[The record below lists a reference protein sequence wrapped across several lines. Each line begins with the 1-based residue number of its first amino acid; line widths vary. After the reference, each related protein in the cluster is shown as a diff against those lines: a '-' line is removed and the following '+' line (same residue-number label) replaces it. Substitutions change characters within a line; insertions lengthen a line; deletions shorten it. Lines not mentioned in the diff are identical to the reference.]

1 MKKINRFLMIY
12 MVVITVLC
20 ICMCYLACSAKE
32 KKDNLKEVRS
42 QITTT
47 AEKKQTK
54 AVKKVK
60 ATYSLKILDGSL
72 AVINNKTKEVF
83 EYTDMKLSLIH
94 IYLPSNKITYEIA
107 RHGAAGSAIGTGVG
121 VLTGL
126 IFCSII
132 YRAYQPK
139 VKIQMKHDRTKYI
152 ESYGKDVYKRQEQ
165 E

>member
-20 ICMCYLACSAKE
+20 ICMWYLAFSANE

-47 AEKKQTK
+47 AEKNQTK

-83 EYTDMKLSLIH
+83 E
-94 IYLPSNKITYEIA
+94 
-107 RHGAAGSAIGTGVG
+107 
-121 VLTGL
+121 
-126 IFCSII
+126 
-132 YRAYQPK
+132 
-139 VKIQMKHDRTKYI
+139 
-152 ESYGKDVYKRQEQ
+152 
-165 E
+165 

>member
-20 ICMCYLACSAKE
+20 ICMCYLAFSANE

-60 ATYSLKILDGSL
+60 VTYSLKILDGSL

-83 EYTDMKLSLIH
+83 EYTDMKKEN
-94 IYLPSNKITYEIA
+94 LPADIKNMLKENF
-107 RHGAAGSAIGTGVG
+107 
-121 VLTGL
+121 
-126 IFCSII
+126 IFENREEV
-132 YRAYQPK
+132 Y
-139 VKIQMKHDRTKYI
+139 HFL
-152 ESYGKDVYKRQEQ
+152 ESYSS
-165 E
+165 

>member
-20 ICMCYLACSAKE
+20 IYMCYLAFSANE
-32 KKDNLKEVRS
+32 KKDDLKEVRS

-83 EYTDMKLSLIH
+83 EYTDMKKEN
-94 IYLPSNKITYEIA
+94 LPADIKNMLKENFILKTEKKYIIFWNHTVVKIRIWRKITNEI
-107 RHGAAGSAIGTGVG
+107 
-121 VLTGL
+121 
-126 IFCSII
+126 
-132 YRAYQPK
+132 
-139 VKIQMKHDRTKYI
+139 
-152 ESYGKDVYKRQEQ
+152 
-165 E
+165 

>member
-1 MKKINRFLMIY
+1 MKKIKSIFDDIY
-12 MVVITVLC
+12 GCDHSFVHLVS
-20 ICMCYLACSAKE
+20 CYLAFSANE

-83 EYTDMKLSLIH
+83 EYTDMKKEN
-94 IYLPSNKITYEIA
+94 LPADIKNMLKENF
-107 RHGAAGSAIGTGVG
+107 
-121 VLTGL
+121 
-126 IFCSII
+126 IFENREEV
-132 YRAYQPK
+132 Y
-139 VKIQMKHDRTKYI
+139 HFL
-152 ESYGKDVYKRQEQ
+152 ESYSS
-165 E
+165 

>member
-20 ICMCYLACSAKE
+20 IYMCYLAFSTNE

-42 QITTT
+42 QITT
-47 AEKKQTK
+47 AENKQTK

-83 EYTDMKLSLIH
+83 EYTDMKKEN
-94 IYLPSNKITYEIA
+94 LPADIKNMLKENF
-107 RHGAAGSAIGTGVG
+107 
-121 VLTGL
+121 
-126 IFCSII
+126 IFENREEV
-132 YRAYQPK
+132 Y
-139 VKIQMKHDRTKYI
+139 HFL
-152 ESYGKDVYKRQEQ
+152 ESYSS
-165 E
+165 

>member
-20 ICMCYLACSAKE
+20 ICMCYLAFSANE

-83 EYTDMKLSLIH
+83 EYTDMKKENLPADIKNMLKENLSLKTEKKYIIFWNH
-94 IYLPSNKITYEIA
+94 TVVKINIWRKITNEI
-107 RHGAAGSAIGTGVG
+107 
-121 VLTGL
+121 
-126 IFCSII
+126 
-132 YRAYQPK
+132 
-139 VKIQMKHDRTKYI
+139 
-152 ESYGKDVYKRQEQ
+152 
-165 E
+165 

>member
-20 ICMCYLACSAKE
+20 ICMCYLAFSANE

-42 QITTT
+42 QTT

-83 EYTDMKLSLIH
+83 EYTDMKKEN
-94 IYLPSNKITYEIA
+94 LPADIKNMLKENF
-107 RHGAAGSAIGTGVG
+107 
-121 VLTGL
+121 
-126 IFCSII
+126 IFENREEV
-132 YRAYQPK
+132 Y
-139 VKIQMKHDRTKYI
+139 HFL
-152 ESYGKDVYKRQEQ
+152 ESYSS
-165 E
+165 

>member
-1 MKKINRFLMIY
+1 

-20 ICMCYLACSAKE
+20 ICMCYLAFSANE

-83 EYTDMKLSLIH
+83 EYTDMKKENLPADIKKRILSLKTEKKYIIFWNH
-94 IYLPSNKITYEIA
+94 TVVKIKIWRKITNEI
-107 RHGAAGSAIGTGVG
+107 
-121 VLTGL
+121 
-126 IFCSII
+126 
-132 YRAYQPK
+132 
-139 VKIQMKHDRTKYI
+139 
-152 ESYGKDVYKRQEQ
+152 
-165 E
+165 